1 MENTLN
7 KTKQNKMGVMPVGR
21 LMFGMAVPLV
31 VSMLV
36 QAFYNVVD
44 SFFVARI
51 GNSELEAVSLAYPI
65 QMLMISVSV
74 GTAVGMNAYISRKLG
89 AGDNAAANKGAANG
103 IMLLFISSLV
113 FVILSFV
120 IRPFFRIFTG
130 DATLVDLGVR
140 YLRICMLFCPG
151 LFIQLGLERIL
162 QSMGKNGLA
171 MLTQLLGAIT
181 NIILD
186 PLLIF
191 GIGPF
196 PQLGVE
202 GAAIATVI
210 GQWLAMGLALVLVL
224 GKSHEVRLSYKNFR
238 PCGETVREIY
248 RVGVPSI
255 ILQAIGSVM
264 NIGMNTIFSRVLA
277 GEGGGVAIMG
287 VYFKVQSLIFMPI
300 FGVTNASMSIIAY
313 NYGAKNRLRLI
324 RAWKLTLMITLAVM
338 FVGMVVFQ
346 IFPDKII
353 ALFDKDGSI
362 TSGGKAAFRIVSLSF
377 MLAAASITNSITF
390 GALGRGSASMVMSIL
405 RQLGVLLPAALILAL
420 TFKKV
425 EAVWWS
431 FFIAE
436 FAALAFSL
444 FMLRR
449 VWKKDISHLPDGA
462 SV

>member
-1 MENTLN
+1 
-7 KTKQNKMGVMPVGR
+7 MGVMPVGR

-248 RVGVPSI
+248 RVGIPSI

-338 FVGMVVFQ
+338 FIGTLVFQ

-436 FAALAFSL
+436 FAALAFS
-444 FMLRR
+444 FVMLRR

>member
-1 MENTLN
+1 
-7 KTKQNKMGVMPVGR
+7 MGVMPVGR

>member
-1 MENTLN
+1 MENSIN

>member
-1 MENTLN
+1 
-7 KTKQNKMGVMPVGR
+7 MGVMPVGR

-324 RAWKLTLMITLAVM
+324 RAWKLTLLITLAVM

-390 GALGRGSASMVMSIL
+390 GALGRGTASMVMSIL